1 MNQKFIAKS
10 NYLLRKVLNSEE
22 SLDILQDFIESILNI
37 NVEKIILNPFLNKK
51 ENQLQTEENF
61 GIADVRI
68 KTKDKQ
74 ELNVGVQFID
84 GKYIQ
89 TKMLLYYALVNNNQI
104 EYQDKRKIVDTVT
117 INILN
122 QNFYDSF
129 SYHKIVKF
137 SNSNKQESSNKQEKD
152 KDEDKDEDKVLL
164 LHVIELPKFQ
174 PMFLQ
179 NLDKEEQWITYLKGD
194 NAEEVERVKKMNQK
208 IKKLDI
214 LIDNFWNEERIE

>member
-74 ELNVGVQFID
+74 ELNVGIQFID
-84 GKYIQ
+84 GRYIQ
-89 TKMLLYYALVNNNQI
+89 TKMLLYYALVNNNQT

-137 SNSNKQESSNKQEKD
+137 SNSKEQDSSNKQEKD
-152 KDEDKDEDKVLL
+152 RDEDKVIL

>member
-74 ELNVGVQFID
+74 ELNVGIQFID
-84 GKYIQ
+84 GRYIQ

-152 KDEDKDEDKVLL
+152 KDEDKVLL

>member
-152 KDEDKDEDKVLL
+152 KDEDKVLL

-194 NAEEVERVKKMNQK
+194 NVEEVERVKKINQK

>member
-22 SLDILQDFIESILNI
+22 SLDILQDFIEAILNI
-37 NVEKIILNPFLNKK
+37 DIEKIILNPFLNKK

-61 GIADVRI
+61 GIADVRVE
-68 KTKDKQ
+68 TKDKE
-74 ELNVGVQFID
+74 ELNVGIQFID
-84 GKYIQ
+84 GKNIQ
-89 TKMLLYYALVNNNQI
+89 TKMLLYYAQINNNQI
-104 EYQDKRKIVDTVT
+104 EYDDQRKIVDTVT

-129 SYHKIVKF
+129 SYHKIVKI
-137 SNSNKQESSNKQEKD
+137 SNSNEQISNNKQEKD
-152 KDEDKDEDKVLL
+152 EDRVIL

-174 PMFLQ
+174 PIFLQ

-194 NAEEVERVKKMNQK
+194 NVEEMERVKILNQK

-214 LIDNFWNEERIE
+214 LIDNYWTEEKIE

>member
-152 KDEDKDEDKVLL
+152 KDEDKILL

>member
-22 SLDILQDFIESILNI
+22 SLDILQDFIEAILNI
-37 NVEKIILNPFLNKK
+37 DIEKIILNPFLNKK

-61 GIADVRI
+61 GIADVRVE
-68 KTKDKQ
+68 TKDKE
-74 ELNVGVQFID
+74 ELNVGIQFID
-84 GKYIQ
+84 GKNIQ
-89 TKMLLYYALVNNNQI
+89 TKMLLYYAQINNNQI
-104 EYQDKRKIVDTVT
+104 EYDDQRKIVDTVT

-129 SYHKIVKF
+129 SYHKIVKI
-137 SNSNKQESSNKQEKD
+137 SNSNEQISNNKQEKD
-152 KDEDKDEDKVLL
+152 EDKVIL

-174 PMFLQ
+174 PIFLQ

-194 NAEEVERVKKMNQK
+194 NVEEMERLKILNQK

-214 LIDNFWNEERIE
+214 LIDNYWTEEKIE

>member
-137 SNSNKQESSNKQEKD
+137 SNSNKQESSNKQEKE
-152 KDEDKDEDKVLL
+152 KDKDEDKVLL

>member
-10 NYLLRKVLNSEE
+10 NYLLRKVLNSEY
-22 SLDILQDFIESILNI
+22 SLDILQDFIEAILNI
-37 NVEKIILNPFLNKK
+37 SIEKIILNPFLNEK

-68 KTKDKQ
+68 KTKDKK
-74 ELNVGVQFID
+74 ELNVGIQFID

-89 TKMLLYYALVNNNQI
+89 TKMLLYYLQINTNQI
-104 EYQDKRKIVDTVT
+104 EYGDDRKIVDTVT

-129 SYHKIVKF
+129 SYHKIVEI
-137 SNSNKQESSNKQEKD
+137 SNLNKDVSNNEQEKD
-152 KDEDKDEDKVLL
+152 EDENGAIL

-174 PMFLQ
+174 PIFLH
-179 NLDKEEQWITYLKGD
+179 NLDREEQWITYLKGD
-194 NAEEVERVKKMNQK
+194 NAEEVERVKKMNYRIQR
-208 IKKLDI
+208 LDM
-214 LIDNFWNEERIE
+214 LIDEYWNQEKIE

>member
-22 SLDILQDFIESILNI
+22 SLDILKDFIESILNI

-152 KDEDKDEDKVLL
+152 KDEDKVLL

>member
-152 KDEDKDEDKVLL
+152 KDEDKVLL

-194 NAEEVERVKKMNQK
+194 NAEEVERVKK
-208 IKKLDI
+208 
-214 LIDNFWNEERIE
+214 

>member
-22 SLDILQDFIESILNI
+22 SLDILQDFIEAILNI
-37 NVEKIILNPFLNKK
+37 DIEKIILNPFLNKK

-61 GIADVRI
+61 GIADVRVE
-68 KTKDKQ
+68 TKDKE
-74 ELNVGVQFID
+74 ELNVGIQFID

-89 TKMLLYYALVNNNQI
+89 TKMLLYYAQINNNQI
-104 EYQDKRKIVDTVT
+104 EYDDQRKIVDTVT

-129 SYHKIVKF
+129 SYHKIVKI
-137 SNSNKQESSNKQEKD
+137 SNSNEQISNNKQEKD
-152 KDEDKDEDKVLL
+152 EDRVIL

-174 PMFLQ
+174 PIFLQ

-194 NAEEVERVKKMNQK
+194 NVEEMERVKILNQK

-214 LIDNFWNEERIE
+214 LIDNYWTEEKIE

>member
-104 EYQDKRKIVDTVT
+104 EYQDQRKIVNTIT

-152 KDEDKDEDKVLL
+152 KDEDKVLL

-174 PMFLQ
+174 PMFLH

>member
-37 NVEKIILNPFLNKK
+37 NIEKIILNPFLNKK

-104 EYQDKRKIVDTVT
+104 EYQDQRKIVNTIT

-137 SNSNKQESSNKQEKD
+137 SNSNEQDSSNKQEKD
-152 KDEDKDEDKVLL
+152 RDEDKVIL

-194 NAEEVERVKKMNQK
+194 NVEEVERVKKINQK

>member
-152 KDEDKDEDKVLL
+152 KDEDKVLL

>member
-22 SLDILQDFIESILNI
+22 SLDILKDFIESILNI

-51 ENQLQTEENF
+51 ENQLQTEDNF

-137 SNSNKQESSNKQEKD
+137 NNSNKQESSNKQEKD
-152 KDEDKDEDKVLL
+152 KDEDKVLL
-164 LHVIELPKFQ
+164 LHLIELPKFQ

>member
-22 SLDILQDFIESILNI
+22 SLDILQDFIETILNI
-37 NVEKIILNPFLNKK
+37 DIEKIILNPFLNKK

-61 GIADVRI
+61 GIADVRVE
-68 KTKDKQ
+68 TKDKE
-74 ELNVGVQFID
+74 ELNVGIQFID

-89 TKMLLYYALVNNNQI
+89 TKMLLYYAQINNNQI
-104 EYQDKRKIVDTVT
+104 EYDDQRKIVDTVT

-129 SYHKIVKF
+129 SYHKIVKI
-137 SNSNKQESSNKQEKD
+137 SNSNEQISNNKQEKD
-152 KDEDKDEDKVLL
+152 EDRVIL

-174 PMFLQ
+174 PIFLQ

-194 NAEEVERVKKMNQK
+194 NVEEMERVKIMNQK

-214 LIDNFWNEERIE
+214 LIDNYWTEEKIE

>member
-22 SLDILQDFIESILNI
+22 SLDILQDFIETILNI
-37 NVEKIILNPFLNKK
+37 DIEKIILNPFLNKK

-61 GIADVRI
+61 GIADVRVE
-68 KTKDKQ
+68 TKDKE
-74 ELNVGVQFID
+74 ELNVGIQFID

-89 TKMLLYYALVNNNQI
+89 TKMLLYYAQINNNQI
-104 EYQDKRKIVDTVT
+104 EYDDQRKIVDTVT

-129 SYHKIVKF
+129 SCHKIVKI
-137 SNSNKQESSNKQEKD
+137 SNSNEQISNNKQEKD
-152 KDEDKDEDKVLL
+152 EDRVIL

-174 PMFLQ
+174 PIFLQ

-194 NAEEVERVKKMNQK
+194 NVEEVERVKKINQK

>member
-37 NVEKIILNPFLNKK
+37 NVEKLILSPFLNKK

-152 KDEDKDEDKVLL
+152 KDEDKVLL